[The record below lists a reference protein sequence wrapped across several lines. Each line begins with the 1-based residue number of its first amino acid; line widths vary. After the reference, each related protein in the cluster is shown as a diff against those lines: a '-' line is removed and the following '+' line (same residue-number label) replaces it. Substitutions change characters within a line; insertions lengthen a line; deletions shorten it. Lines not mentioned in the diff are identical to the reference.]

1 MTSLDSGH
9 FLSRV
14 RGGLA
19 MNVPQHSTS
28 TRSPV
33 LAILA
38 SLVAG
43 AVLAV
48 ALLLGPAS
56 GASEPMITG
65 SVMFAFGLG
74 WGLMALLSTR
84 YSAQP
89 QTWMVVPAMF
99 LGIIGLGLMVFQPGP
114 AAMDLLSWIWPP
126 ALAIL
131 AVWMFMQVRRNLHGR
146 GRWLVVPVIATLLLI
161 AVGGALA
168 TVSAATG
175 RTAESASGQMVDVGG
190 HRLYIE
196 CTGSGSPT
204 VVLQAGLGASS
215 SSWAGIA
222 PNVAAST
229 TVCAYDRAGHGRSEE
244 AAGPQDGIALA
255 TDLHTLLERAGV
267 AGPYVLVAHSS
278 GGPYVRVFAARYP
291 DQVAGMVLLDAQP
304 AEAFTALPDYPGFYQ
319 MYRFA
324 TALAPSLARVGLVGL
339 LLGLPADESS
349 PSAARSARDA
359 VAELPI
365 ALEQAKALTTL
376 GDRPLIVVTAASDP
390 DAGWLDAQDRMTG
403 LSANS
408 AHRVIAAAT
417 HDSLISGVDSTDIH
431 PGDHGRHRIDPSRDA
446 GPVNVPGVELTVV
459 AAVIATGLF
468 VAMAAF
474 QATLAAGAPVGAH
487 VLGGRHSGVLPP
499 RLRAFSGIAAL
510 LLVGFALVVLARA
523 GVVGWPAGIAGL
535 LIPASW
541 VIAGFLV
548 LNTLGNL
555 ASKSRFERTVLAAT
569 TAVLAVLCGFV
580 ALTA

>member
-1 MTSLDSGH
+1 MTSLESGH

-19 MNVPQHSTS
+19 MNVPQQSTS

-38 SLVAG
+38 SLVVG
-43 AVLAV
+43 IVLAV

-89 QTWMVVPAMF
+89 QTWMVVPALF

-161 AVGGALA
+161 AVGGAFA

-175 RTAESASGQMVDVGG
+175 RTAESAAGQMVDVGG

-222 PNVAAST
+222 PKVAAST

-324 TALAPSLARVGLVGL
+324 TALAPSLARVGLLGL

-376 GDRPLIVVTAASDP
+376 GDRPLIVVTAASEP

-408 AHRVIAAAT
+408 VHRVIAAAT
-417 HDSLISGVDSTDIH
+417 HDSLISGVDSTTSTQAIMDVIEF
-431 PGDHGRHRIDPSRDA
+431 DPNRDA

-523 GVVGWPAGIAGL
+523 GVVGWPAGIADL

-569 TAVLAVLCGFV
+569 TAVVAALCAFV

>member
-1 MTSLDSGH
+1 
-9 FLSRV
+9 
-14 RGGLA
+14 
-19 MNVPQHSTS
+19 MNVPQQSTS

-43 AVLAV
+43 TVLAI

-89 QTWMVVPAMF
+89 QTWMVVPALF

-175 RTAESASGQMVDVGG
+175 RTAESASGQMIDVGG

-324 TALAPSLARVGLVGL
+324 TALAPSLARVGLLGL

-365 ALEQAKALTTL
+365 ALQQAKALTTL

-390 DAGWLDAQDRMTG
+390 DAGWLEAQDRMTG

-408 AHRVIAAAT
+408 VHRVIATAT
-417 HDSLISGVDSTDIH
+417 HDSLISGVDSTTSTQAIMD
-431 PGDHGRHRIDPSRDA
+431 
-446 GPVNVPGVELTVV
+446 
-459 AAVIATGLF
+459 VIE
-468 VAMAAF
+468 
-474 QATLAAGAPVGAH
+474 
-487 VLGGRHSGVLPP
+487 S
-499 RLRAFSGIAAL
+499 I
-510 LLVGFALVVLARA
+510 RA
-523 GVVGWPAGIAGL
+523 GTPVQ
-535 LIPASW
+535 
-541 VIAGFLV
+541 
-548 LNTLGNL
+548 
-555 ASKSRFERTVLAAT
+555 
-569 TAVLAVLCGFV
+569 
-580 ALTA
+580 